1 MTPTKATDDSH
12 DNGSC
17 YHAAGDPCPAERGD
31 DYPRQKQATEQPVEY
46 PSVSDY
52 CTCSLCVLLRNQRD
66 RPEPTTGDRGAD
78 SSGQLD
84 GHGLAA
90 LRQILLDTL
99 DRKVWLLYEKRAAGV
114 VLWKEWQA
122 DQERLDFC
130 DAVAKA
136 IIDAATPATRQPAVT
151 AGRVK

>member
-1 MTPTKATDDSH
+1 M
-12 DNGSC
+12 
-17 YHAAGDPCPAERGD
+17 
-31 DYPRQKQATEQPVEY
+31 KQATEQQHYILEHSDRIRQKSRFWNSDSSVWSTREHATVYTEVEK
-46 PSVSDY
+46 DR
-52 CTCSLCVLLRNQRD
+52 SLLAGIWVAVDAPDLRD
-66 RPEPTTGDRGAD
+66 RPAD
-78 SSGQLD
+78 SLGRLD

-136 IIDAATPATRQPAVT
+136 IVDAATPATRQRKGSGHET
-151 AGRVK
+151 